1 MLLAQI
7 LYVAYTKRDPISNQQ
22 GAKQMTVPAAE
33 LKRSCDAEAMQSH
46 MEAFVKDGIY
56 DSAQLLGDLLLSLAA
71 APQDPSDATAPGAFG
86 SREFHA
92 KSYALFA
99 DLMLAKREY
108 KRAIVS
114 GLP

>member
-1 MLLAQI
+1 
-7 LYVAYTKRDPISNQQ
+7 
-22 GAKQMTVPAAE
+22 MTVPAAE

>member
-1 MLLAQI
+1 
-7 LYVAYTKRDPISNQQ
+7 
-22 GAKQMTVPAAE
+22 MTVPATE
-33 LKRSCDAEAMQSH
+33 LKRCCDAEAMQSH
-46 MEAFVKDGIY
+46 MESFVNDGLY

-71 APQDPSDATAPGAFG
+71 VPQDASGATTAGALG

-99 DLMLAKREY
+99 DLMMAKREY

-114 GLP
+114 DRHELGL